1 MTNSSRCGAGAR
13 SGFEPAPRRSVFR
26 RRSSTCSGPR
36 PPRGRRGGT
45 SGVRCRAQAHRKL
58 PGTPHPG
65 HRLRPAK
72 RKGNVTRTRT
82 KGSARGR
89 GNRTGNA
96 KTDQSGNRIPTIGKE
111 FNPAKARRIARIP
124 RFSVATDKRRAKAF
138 FHACSTSHT
147 AKARAHSDVEPLSS
161 GTIIKTVAYASL
173 PCMAS
178 FMKRIESSPQ
188 PLLARVSGRLLEQPQ
203 YQPFPDQGRL
213 PPSLDFD
220 CEPEGAEKAAPAMDP
235 N

>member
-13 SGFEPAPRRSVFR
+13 SVFEPAPRRSVFR

-124 RFSVATDKRRAKAF
+124 RFSVATDRIVSFPYRTASVGAVARSRV
-138 FHACSTSHT
+138 ACPESTVVAPTRPFGRTSIQQ
-147 AKARAHSDVEPLSS
+147 RCRCECQLDPAHRQPDAL
-161 GTIIKTVAYASL
+161 GK
-173 PCMAS
+173 
-178 FMKRIESSPQ
+178 IEQSK
-188 PLLARVSGRLLEQPQ
+188 
-203 YQPFPDQGRL
+203 PDG
-213 PPSLDFD
+213 LD
-220 CEPEGAEKAAPAMDP
+220 M
-235 N
+235 